1 MTTLE
6 FWGVFMEMG
15 GRLLL
20 TLLAVDIML
29 LLILEISKYG
39 HFTNRR
45 NRSKVPKGQG
55 RWINETTKRRA
66 LFDGME
72 ILETN
77 TKRVSTRPDKQGAR
91 PIVAEEGLFI
101 TRGDG
106 SRRVDGVTLDTI
118 QGDTLT
124 VRRSKD
130 ELSKTTVSKEPLSSA
145 LAEVSVN

>member
-1 MTTLE
+1 MTILE

-20 TLLAVDIML
+20 TILAVDIML

-39 HFTNRR
+39 HFANRR
-45 NRSKVPKGQG
+45 NRSKVSKRQS

-72 ILETN
+72 ILETD
-77 TKRVSTRPDKQGAR
+77 TKRIPARPDKQGAR
-91 PIVAEEGLFI
+91 PVIAEEGIFI

-106 SRRVDGVTLDTI
+106 SRRVDGITIDSI

-124 VRRSKD
+124 VRCSKD
-130 ELSKTTVSKEPLSSA
+130 ELSETTVSKEPLSSA

>member
-1 MTTLE
+1 MTILE

-20 TLLAVDIML
+20 TILAVDIML

-39 HFTNRR
+39 HLTNRR
-45 NRSKVPKGQG
+45 NRSKVSKRQS

-72 ILETN
+72 ILETD
-77 TKRVSTRPDKQGAR
+77 TKRIPARPDKQGAR
-91 PIVAEEGLFI
+91 PVIAKEGIFV

-106 SRRVDGVTLDTI
+106 SRRVDGITIDSI

-130 ELSKTTVSKEPLSSA
+130 ELSETTVSKEPLSSA